1 MSTFFAFIEKIL
13 KILVTTAIGMM
24 LSIVFLQ
31 VISRYVF
38 SFTPSFAEE
47 LSRYLFVW
55 VVFLSLPLVAK
66 NGGHMAI
73 ETLTSRIKGKKLKVC
88 RVLADIFTI
97 TFLVV
102 MIWNSVRMVQI
113 AHFQTSPA
121 LILPMSYV
129 YSVIPFGCTIMCM
142 YVIHDFIT
150 LLRTAPE
157 DVK

>member
-1 MSTFFAFIEKIL
+1 MNTFFNYTEKIL
-13 KILVTTAIGMM
+13 KFLVATAIGIM

-31 VISRYVF
+31 VISRYLF

-73 ETLTSRIKGKKLKVC
+73 ETLTSRIKGKKLKFC
-88 RVLADIFTI
+88 RVLADVFTI
-97 TFLVV
+97 IFLFV
-102 MIWNSVRMVQI
+102 MIWNSVKMVQI

-121 LILPMSYV
+121 LVLPMSYV
-129 YSVIPFGCTIMCM
+129 YSVIPFGCAIMCL
-142 YVIHDFIT
+142 YVINDFIT

>member
-1 MSTFFAFIEKIL
+1 MSTFFAYIEKIL

-24 LSIVFLQ
+24 LAIVFLQ

-55 VVFLSLPLVAK
+55 IVFLSLPLVAK

-73 ETLTSRIKGKKLKVC
+73 ETLTSRIKGAKLKFC

-97 TFLVV
+97 AFLLV
-102 MIWNSVRMVQI
+102 MVWNSIKMVQI

-121 LILPMSYV
+121 LVVPMSYV
-129 YSVIPFGCTIMCM
+129 YSVIPFGCAIMCI
-142 YVIHDFIT
+142 YVVNDFIT